1 MDGSSFAVVD
11 YDGIESTDYDIATEN
26 NVGYAGSRIKRK
38 KILQRPVSIEFDYRN
53 YHDIPQVRQMLIG
66 FFTPYKGGT
75 LLVDYMG
82 TKRAIEYEVQK
93 LKFSNRNIHD
103 PISCLL
109 ELVCIDPDFKT
120 PERIGETISTW
131 VDGWK
136 WKFTLPFHL
145 RRRGSTKVNIINDG
159 HVETPIEVEF
169 HGPAV
174 NPRVTNL
181 TTGEYVQVNRT
192 LTSDD
197 ILYISTMFRNKV
209 VEIETENGREDA
221 FNYID
226 LGTTFFYLQ
235 VGDNMLEYST
245 ENDLN
250 PQSVTISYRKR
261 YLGV

>member
-1 MDGSSFAVVD
+1 M
-11 YDGIESTDYDIATEN
+11 
-26 NVGYAGSRIKRK
+26 
-38 KILQRPVSIEFDYRN
+38 
-53 YHDIPQVRQMLIG
+53 
-66 FFTPYKGGT
+66 
-75 LLVDYMG
+75 
-82 TKRAIEYEVQK
+82 
-93 LKFSNRNIHD
+93 
-103 PISCLL
+103 
-109 ELVCIDPDFKT
+109 
-120 PERIGETISTW
+120 
-131 VDGWK
+131 
-136 WKFTLPFHL
+136 
-145 RRRGSTKVNIINDG
+145 
-159 HVETPIEVEF
+159 EF

>member
-1 MDGSSFAVVD
+1 MFDIRPRTASPTR
-11 YDGIESTDYDIATEN
+11 STPQISRK
-26 NVGYAGSRIKRK
+26 AGRGR
-38 KILQRPVSIEFDYRN
+38 
-53 YHDIPQVRQMLIG
+53 
-66 FFTPYKGGT
+66 
-75 LLVDYMG
+75 LV
-82 TKRAIEYEVQK
+82 A
-93 LKFSNRNIHD
+93 
-103 PISCLL
+103 
-109 ELVCIDPDFKT
+109 
-120 PERIGETISTW
+120 
-131 VDGWK
+131 
-136 WKFTLPFHL
+136 
-145 RRRGSTKVNIINDG
+145 
-159 HVETPIEVEF
+159 
-169 HGPAV
+169 
-174 NPRVTNL
+174 
-181 TTGEYVQVNRT
+181 